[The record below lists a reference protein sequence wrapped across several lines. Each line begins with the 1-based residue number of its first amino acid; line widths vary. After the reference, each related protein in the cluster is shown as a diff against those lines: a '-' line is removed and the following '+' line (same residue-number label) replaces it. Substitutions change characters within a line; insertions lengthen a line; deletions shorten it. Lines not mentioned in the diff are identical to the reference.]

1 MPVKTLKQRIKD
13 LYNYVLCSDDLEKLD
28 GYFERTIEQLSTIEE
43 EISKVKAAGI
53 KAEAEK
59 KQAILDKVAAEKSR
73 NEAQDLLQVKEKE
86 LERIA
91 SKSNLF
97 DLETEK
103 LQQEKQQLE
112 AELKN
117 KKREISSLEADKSNL
132 ESDIK
137 DIIAA
142 INGKFHHNISE
153 NSDALSLCMA
163 IKRLRVLSP
172 DMLEEI
178 ELQRNNEVAAA
189 VAETAQWQQKAQE
202 ANATL
207 HATKAQIKSVAAA
220 FNSKFTEFPLP
231 ANADLP
237 ALAQALEQVEIS
249 TGIAP
254 EELEKVEAELQQAQ
268 AAAEHQALMLNTKLS
283 ETEARLAQAEQE
295 YHQAQATTAQRES
308 QLNEQLAATA
318 ALICTFNQKFTFLN
332 LPADADAA
340 TLSNA
345 VEQVEATLQQAQ
357 ATAEHL
363 ALTLNNQLSET
374 EAKLAQAEEACSQA
388 QATTAQRESQLNEQ
402 LAATAALTCAFNQK
416 FTTLNLPANA
426 DLATLAS
433 ALEQVEI
440 STGIAPE
447 ALEKAEAELQQ
458 AQATI
463 SQQQTQLD
471 EQRSEATAL
480 IAVFNAEFT
489 EQAVPENADLT
500 TLAAAISGISGTL
513 QAEAAQQQQLQQAL
527 NDAAQNETRLQQQL
541 NTLNR
546 QSAELIKVFNEKFAE
561 NTIDENASLSVLTT
575 ELQSI
580 ELHNDIN
587 TEAFAQFE
595 ATIEQ
600 MSKSES
606 SLRTQL
612 STMQAD
618 TMAAVNAFNNKFTN
632 HAIPATATL
641 AQLATAIERVTLE
654 QQEFA
659 PVPPPHRSRAKK
671 KLNITE
677 ADHLLINAIKQMI
690 NGNGAVS
697 QNSIITTII
706 TTSKSKFSLEGLQQ
720 ANELLT
726 KEGKGRY
733 SGVAATLKGKIKSLN
748 A

>member
-1 MPVKTLKQRIKD
+1 MPVNTLKQRIKD
-13 LYNYVLCSDDLEKLD
+13 LSNYVLCSDDLEKLD
-28 GYFERTIEQLSTIEE
+28 GYVERTIEQLSTIEE

-97 DLETEK
+97 DSETEK

-178 ELQRNNEVAAA
+178 EQQRNKEVAAA

-254 EELEKVEAELQQAQ
+254 EELEKVEAELQQTR

-283 ETEARLAQAEQE
+283 ETETRLAQAEE
-295 YHQAQATTAQRES
+295 ECRQAQATTAQQES
-308 QLNEQLAATA
+308 RLNEQQAATA

-357 ATAEHL
+357 ATTEHL

-374 EAKLAQAEEACSQA
+374 EAKLAQAEEDCRQA
-388 QATTAQRESQLNEQ
+388 QATTAQQERQLNEQ

-416 FTTLNLPANA
+416 FTTLNLPADA

-458 AQATI
+458 AQAII
-463 SQQQTQLD
+463 SQQQTHLD
-471 EQRSEATAL
+471 EQRSEASAL

-500 TLAAAISGISGTL
+500 TLAAAISGISGAL

-561 NTIDENASLSVLTT
+561 NAIDENASLSALTT

-632 HAIPATATL
+632 QAIPATATL

-654 QQEFA
+654 QQEFT
-659 PVPPPHRSRAKK
+659 PVPPPTPARAKK